1 MRRRHLGF
9 LGFPLLLSCNTAAS
23 GTIQI
28 ITGEETDTFTQSPVP
43 TQILVLASN
52 TVDGGAPTTL
62 ATAAYPTDTLDLGN
76 QDQDAV
82 ASLLVE
88 AQDSSGNNLVYGASV
103 LVQYGA
109 LDGETLPI
117 FVQRVGQNAR
127 LPNPPTDTRQSPT
140 LGILSDRF
148 LIIGGGSET
157 ETALTTQVYDF
168 AQYNLLDPAPTL
180 PNAPVSMPI
189 VGTIALLIDA
199 AGNASYY
206 DFSEDTGVAVT
217 APMDATGF
225 TFADVAGGQTI
236 YDPTDGYVFVVGAT
250 RTTAPTPAVLMIN
263 TNDSSNAT
271 YETGNLSW
279 LSLTSPRQGAAAA
292 WAGSKG
298 LVVAGG
304 NGASMTAGVEIID
317 VANSQTTGTELPYP
331 PDGSSG
337 SGMTTLD
344 VNDRYVLLAGGLTAD
359 ADGGVTDAGVR
370 MIDLACAESCAPQVW
385 GPNSGALPVAITSAF
400 AFTFTSTT
408 AFVVGSEPGT
418 GLTHT
423 FTLDSTLGAAEVPT
437 KVPAHQRQRHALAHG
452 IVDPHRRR
460 RERRRDRVVHARPLR
475 AAGPRRRPRVL
486 ASGGGP
492 ELP

>member
-1 MRRRHLGF
+1 VRRRHLGF

-62 ATAAYPTDTLDLGN
+62 ATAAYPTDTIDLGN

-127 LPNPPTDTRQSPT
+127 LPNPPVDTRQSPT

-157 ETALTTQVYDF
+157 DTALTTQVYDF
-168 AQYNLLDPAPTL
+168 AQFNLLDPAPTL
-180 PNAPVSMPI
+180 PFVPASMPI
-189 VGTIALLIDA
+189 VGTIALLIDPSQ
-199 AGNASYY
+199 GNNASYY
-206 DFSEDTGVAVT
+206 DFSEDTGVTVT
-217 APMDATGF
+217 GPTDQTGF

-236 YDPTDGYVFVVGAT
+236 YDPNDGYVFVVGAT
-250 RTTAPTPAVLMIN
+250 RTTAPSSAVLMIN

-279 LSLTSPRQGAAAA
+279 LSLTAPRQGAAAA
-292 WAGSKG
+292 WVPSRG

-304 NGASMTAGVEIID
+304 NGGSMVAGVEILDI
-317 VANSQTTGTELPYP
+317 ASGQTLGTELPYA
-331 PDGSSG
+331 PDGVTG
-337 SGMTTLD
+337 AAMTALD
-344 VNDRYVLLAGGLTAD
+344 SQGEYVLLAGG
-359 ADGGVTDAGVR
+359 VTSDSDAGVTGAGVR
-370 MIDLACAESCAPQVW
+370 QIDLGCADNCGPTYW
-385 GPNSGALPVAITSAF
+385 GPNDGALPVSITSAV
-400 AFTFTSTT
+400 AFTFTQKS
-408 AFVVGSEPGT
+408 AFVVGSEPGS

-423 FTLDSTLGAAEVPT
+423 FTLDSMLGATEVPT
-437 KVPAHQRQRHALAHG
+437 KVPHTNASATLSPMG
-452 IVDPHRRR
+452 SSI
-460 RERRRDRVVHARPLR
+460 LIY
-475 AAGPRRRPRVL
+475 GG
-486 ASGGGP
+486 ASGGEIESFTP
-492 ELP
+492 AP